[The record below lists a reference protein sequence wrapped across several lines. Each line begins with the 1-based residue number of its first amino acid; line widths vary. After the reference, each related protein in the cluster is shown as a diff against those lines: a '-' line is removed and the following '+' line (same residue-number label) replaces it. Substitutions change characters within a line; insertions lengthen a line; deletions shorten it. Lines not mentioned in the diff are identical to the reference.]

1 MNQITS
7 EPNAKRK
14 PYSIMEIAGGI
25 LGLAVGVLLAIA
37 SYQLVVSQ
45 MWRALHA
52 FEKGEWL
59 GAASA
64 LVIPIMLVCGLVS
77 WFKK

>member
-1 MNQITS
+1 MNQVTS
-7 EPNAKRK
+7 ETNAKRK
-14 PYSIMEIAGGI
+14 PSIMEIAGGI
-25 LGLAVGVLLAIA
+25 LGLAVGMLLAYA
-37 SYQLVVSQ
+37 SYQLVMSQ
-45 MWRALHA
+45 LWRALH
-52 FEKGEWL
+52 FIEKSDWL